1 MNISTFESFREK
13 KNLVLYESFKKKFMN
28 NSRKFDSLS
37 KHNSYRKIQR
47 KNFIEVTSNDDNI
60 TNILNKISESNFDR
74 LQLKIMMKL
83 NVHNAHSFCTQIL
96 SYSRKSSVNSIY
108 LAKLMVEIFKGI
120 NDSNVTKMIEL
131 STDEYVDEF
140 LHVFDVKPS
149 LCESNEDYHEFL
161 ERNLD
166 SIRLKNTNMFV
177 LSMLDQKDT
186 QLKFKHDVS
195 SIFTILCQ
203 KINILTSEENIDDAM
218 IFKLFEAILLF
229 LSTNTLKHDSEEMI
243 AFKNKISMSEIEK
256 KLKNKTRFKLMDI
269 FDYR

>member
-108 LAKLMVEIFKGI
+108 LAKLM
-120 NDSNVTKMIEL
+120 NSSNIYFF
-131 STDEYVDEF
+131 SS
-140 LHVFDVKPS
+140 P
-149 LCESNEDYHEFL
+149 
-161 ERNLD
+161 
-166 SIRLKNTNMFV
+166 FV
-177 LSMLDQKDT
+177 
-186 QLKFKHDVS
+186 
-195 SIFTILCQ
+195 
-203 KINILTSEENIDDAM
+203 
-218 IFKLFEAILLF
+218 
-229 LSTNTLKHDSEEMI
+229 
-243 AFKNKISMSEIEK
+243 
-256 KLKNKTRFKLMDI
+256 
-269 FDYR
+269 